1 MPTIATSE
9 TAATDAV
16 LEHSRLVAQH
26 NMLATDYADIPEA
39 NRDLYYQALALIE
52 AARQVFSSMM
62 DNSYEG
68 APLPYDRI
76 NYLRNRAVDTASAVA
91 TILASRL

>member
-1 MPTIATSE
+1 MPITTSE
-9 TAATDAV
+9 TTATDAV

-26 NMLATDYADIPEA
+26 NMLPTDYLDISGK
-39 NRDLYYQALALIE
+39 NRDLYFRALVLIE
-52 AARQVFSSMM
+52 AAQRAISAVT

-76 NYLRNRAVDTASAVA
+76 NHLRSRAVEMASAVA

>member
-1 MPTIATSE
+1 MPINTTE
-9 TAATDAV
+9 TKATDAV
-16 LEHSRLVAQH
+16 LEHSRLIAQH
-26 NMLATDYADIPEA
+26 NMLPAEYPDIPTK
-39 NRDLYYQALALIE
+39 NRDLYFRALVLIE
-52 AARQVFSSMM
+52 AAQQAISAVA

-76 NYLRNRAVDTASAVA
+76 NHLRSRAVEMASAVA